1 MGMPQVQPRNNLTL
15 LWIACVAVILFCATG
30 VAAIMGWLPTSK
42 GDVRAETTVA
52 EAAKPADIPALN
64 APAAPAPAAAP
75 TQQAAAQTAVQTA
88 APSKP
93 VPVKPVAPSSASK
106 SAPSTYASVSKPVCT
121 FCGVIS
127 SIKEEEVKG
136 EASGIGAIGGGAA
149 GAALGR
155 NVGGGNGRILGAV
168 LGGVAGGLVGNETEK
183 RIRSVKRYVVTLRM
197 DDGAVRKLY
206 EKEMPSQQVGER
218 VKIVQGEMQSI

>member
-1 MGMPQVQPRNNLTL
+1 
-15 LWIACVAVILFCATG
+15 
-30 VAAIMGWLPTSK
+30 MGWLPISK

-64 APAAPAPAAAP
+64 APAAP
-75 TQQAAAQTAVQTA
+75 TQQAAAQIA

-106 SAPSTYASVSKPVCT
+106 SAPSTYASASKPVCT

-136 EASGIGAIGGGAA
+136 EASGIGAI
-149 GAALGR
+149 
-155 NVGGGNGRILGAV
+155 GGGNGRILGAV